1 MLREIYMWLNGYFMS
16 ATVDIHC
23 PPPLSTAV
31 IIIRSHPPRCL
42 PPSESSATIIVCRSR
57 HRPSCA
63 AAVVICHVCILSS
76 NICLGPVTRHS
87 SFLTPSV
94 GTQFKGTLSAVIKVM
109 LTSSSAVRHSAHQ
122 GIEHERTLSNYYISP
137 FIHIFVSTFAFPT
150 FAFYN

>member
-1 MLREIYMWLNGYFMS
+1 VAFFAILCESSKHLAMLREIYMWLNGYFMS

-31 IIIRSHPPRCL
+31 IIVRSHPPRCL

-57 HRPSCA
+57 RRPSCA

-94 GTQFKGTLSAVIKVM
+94 GTQFQGYPF
-109 LTSSSAVRHSAHQ
+109 SSDQSHANVLV
-122 GIEHERTLSNYYISP
+122 G
-137 FIHIFVSTFAFPT
+137 STP
-150 FAFYN
+150 